1 MGNKYNVCNF
11 IQIYSS
17 YKVRY
22 WGKGRGRGREKEK
35 RKGEESARKFREK
48 KEKMKKEAAKSE
60 V

>member
-22 WGKGRGRGREKEK
+22 WEKGRGRGREKKKGKE
-35 RKGEESARKFREK
+35 RKSARKFKRK
-48 KEKMKKEAAKSE
+48 KERKSE
-60 V
+60 KIRQE